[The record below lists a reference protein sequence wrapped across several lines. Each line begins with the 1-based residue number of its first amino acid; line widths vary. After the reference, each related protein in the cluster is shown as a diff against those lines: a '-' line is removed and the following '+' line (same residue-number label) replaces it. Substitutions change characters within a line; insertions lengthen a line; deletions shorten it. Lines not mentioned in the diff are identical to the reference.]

1 MSAFMWN
8 ARQAILI
15 GHSWRKNVG
24 LCGHAHKG
32 QLIVFS
38 IGTRYVY
45 RFVNFLQHDRF
56 GLRRTLVGRCADC
69 YGKFRPSTFASAERG
84 ADMTRTQTSQALDR
98 LLTWS
103 LLHPLAPPA
112 QLIIASILLFV
123 TAAFRA
129 YMVTNLLPYLL
140 FIPVVL
146 VVTLVMGRATGL
158 FSVWFSAFLAGLTIA
173 DVSQPGWLTVTQW
186 AATLLYAVVM
196 TAVTLVASE
205 LRAALQRSRVLT
217 AELTEANQRLSEH
230 EDQLRL
236 VNQELAHRLK
246 NQLAVVQAVASQTLR
261 QSSSMGAANEALS
274 FRLAALAQ
282 ATDTLTAAEWRG
294 ADLKDLA
301 ATVLGSNG
309 GLSER
314 IHISGPAV
322 HFDAPVSLGFTLTLH
337 ELMTNATKYGALSN
351 DSGHVELHW
360 SLKPGA
366 TTGLSHF
373 HMVWRELGG
382 PVVVPPSRRGFG
394 SIMIERSLK
403 SYLKGKTCVDY
414 APTGLVFEVEA
425 PWKQTHSE

>member
-1 MSAFMWN
+1 
-8 ARQAILI
+8 
-15 GHSWRKNVG
+15 
-24 LCGHAHKG
+24 
-32 QLIVFS
+32 
-38 IGTRYVY
+38 
-45 RFVNFLQHDRF
+45 
-56 GLRRTLVGRCADC
+56 
-69 YGKFRPSTFASAERG
+69 
-84 ADMTRTQTSQALDR
+84 
-98 LLTWS
+98 
-103 LLHPLAPPA
+103 
-112 QLIIASILLFV
+112 
-123 TAAFRA
+123 
-129 YMVTNLLPYLL
+129 MVTNLLPYLL

-146 VVTLVMGRATGL
+146 VVTLVMARATGL

-246 NQLAVVQAVASQTLR
+246 NQLAVVQTVASQTLR
-261 QSSSMGAANEALS
+261 QSSSMGAASEALS

-322 HFDAPVSLGFTLTLH
+322 HFDAQVSLGFTLTLH

-360 SLKPGA
+360 SLKPGN
-366 TTGLSHF
+366 SRK
-373 HMVWRELGG
+373 VPISR
-382 PVVVPPSRRGFG
+382 VVPPRAARAKMSR
-394 SIMIERSLK
+394 
-403 SYLKGKTCVDY
+403 C
-414 APTGLVFEVEA
+414 PTV
-425 PWKQTHSE
+425 